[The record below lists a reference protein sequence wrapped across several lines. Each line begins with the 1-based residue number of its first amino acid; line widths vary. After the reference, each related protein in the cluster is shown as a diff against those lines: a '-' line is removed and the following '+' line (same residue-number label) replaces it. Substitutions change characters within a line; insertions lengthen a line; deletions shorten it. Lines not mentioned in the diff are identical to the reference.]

1 MEPQEPINTE
11 AIHALINSL
20 RDPEFRGSFLRDPDE
35 ALSRSGIARAELP
48 DDLFHQLAE
57 LTGPEL
63 RLLGDLADTFAGYRT
78 PEGVWPT
85 AL

>member
-1 MEPQEPINTE
+1 MEPQEPINPE
-11 AIHALINSL
+11 AINALIKAL

-35 ALSRSGIARAELP
+35 SLARRGIARADLP

-63 RLLGDLADTFAGYRT
+63 RLLGDLADTFAGYPT
-78 PEGVWPT
+78 PPGGWLT

>member
-1 MEPQEPINTE
+1 MEPQEPINPE
-11 AIHALINSL
+11 AIYQLINSL

-35 ALSRSGIARAELP
+35 ALSRSGIARAALP
-48 DDLFHQLAE
+48 DDLFHQVAE

-63 RLLGDLADTFAGYRT
+63 RLLGDLADTFAGYPT
-78 PEGVWPT
+78 PVGGWLT